1 MSRVALVTGASGFV
15 GSALCVALET
25 AGWTV
30 RRTVRPGV
38 ARDAEGTIPLDLAAL
53 SASGCDAALLA
64 GVDVV
69 FHLAGVAHRGAS
81 AGELQRLNR
90 DATIALATASAA
102 AGVAHFVFVSS
113 LYAGAI
119 DPASPVRP
127 GDAYARA
134 KREAEQ
140 ALLGAERERLLRV
153 TVVRP
158 ALVYGDGVKGRLAT
172 LRRLARRGLLPDL
185 PVRGNTPMLALAD
198 LVAALVLLGAHPTL
212 SGNIFALS
220 DGERYPLARI
230 ARALHRG
237 AGRSGGAWRVPGVLL
252 DAALGVLRALGN
264 GPVGALVPALP
275 RGLDDWS
282 IAEDPRLAALGWVPR
297 QDFDSWCTG
306 TVAGAR

>member
-15 GSALCVALET
+15 GSALCEALDA

-30 RRTVRPGV
+30 RRTVRGV
-38 ARDAEGTIPLDLAAL
+38 ATTAGEGLVPLELATLATH
-53 SASGCDAALLA
+53 GCGAALLA

-81 AGELQRLNR
+81 AEELQLLNR
-90 DATIALATASAA
+90 DATIALAAASAA

-113 LYAGAI
+113 LYAGAV
-119 DPASPVRP
+119 DPASPGRP
-127 GDAYARA
+127 GEAYGRT
-134 KREAEQ
+134 KREAEE

-172 LRRLARRGLLPDL
+172 LRCLARRGLLPDL
-185 PVRGNTPMLALAD
+185 PAIGNTPMLALTD

-212 SGNIFALS
+212 SGNVFVLG

-237 AGRSGGAWRVPGVLL
+237 AGRAGGAWRISGLL
-252 DAALGVLRALGN
+252 LGAALGMLRALGN
-264 GPVGALVPALP
+264 GPVRGLVPALP
-275 RGLDDWS
+275 RGLEAWTVAD
-282 IAEDPRLAALGWVPR
+282 DPRLAALGWAPR
-297 QDFDSWCTG
+297 LDFESWCLGTG
-306 TVAGAR
+306 AGA